1 MGQRHTTSQVH
12 LFDVAATAGSIPMF
26 HWVQFA
32 RNIKA
37 YLLGKNKKDIT
48 SLSSAEVAQRVV
60 KVFTRVIQKVYFIYK
75 TNSVCRLNI
84 SAPDTCISAN

>member
-12 LFDVAATAGSIPMF
+12 LFDVAATSGSIPMF

-60 KVFTRVIQKVYFIYK
+60 KVFTSQSYK
-75 TNSVCRLNI
+75 KSNLSTRQIGQVHL
-84 SAPDTCISAN
+84 